1 MPSIITTT
9 KYTRPS
15 VDVDFFLV
23 DPIVVDEID
32 RLMIDGTITMKK
44 TIDADDGLT
53 RLFET
58 EFPNKEAYLAFKSN
72 AIILD
77 MAESRNEYNEAN
89 GITKEGPKIEVQYL
103 KDDAEKINIDELF
116 LE

>member
-15 VDVDFFLV
+15 VAVEFFHV

-44 TIDADDGLT
+44 TIDTDDGLS

-77 MAESRNEYNEAN
+77 MAGSRNEHNEAN
-89 GITKEGPKIEVQYL
+89 GITKEGPEIEVHYL
-103 KDDAEKINIDELF
+103 KDEDEKINIDELF